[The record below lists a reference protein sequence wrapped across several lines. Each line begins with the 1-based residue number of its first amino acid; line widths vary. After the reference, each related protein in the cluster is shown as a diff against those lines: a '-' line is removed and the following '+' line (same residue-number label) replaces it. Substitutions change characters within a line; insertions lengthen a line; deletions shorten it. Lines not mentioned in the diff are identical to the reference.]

1 MNLFLGNQH
10 RVRSSEGLFT
20 GTVKAASVYPRKAI
34 KKALAENASAV
45 VFYHN
50 HPSGVAE
57 RDPFARCRLCL
68 GNISIH

>member
-10 RVRSSEGLFT
+10 RVRSSEGLLLALLKLLQCILAKLSK
-20 GTVKAASVYPRKAI
+20 GTSRKR
-34 KKALAENASAV
+34 KRSR
-45 VFYHN
+45 FYHN

-68 GNISIH
+68 GNIPIH